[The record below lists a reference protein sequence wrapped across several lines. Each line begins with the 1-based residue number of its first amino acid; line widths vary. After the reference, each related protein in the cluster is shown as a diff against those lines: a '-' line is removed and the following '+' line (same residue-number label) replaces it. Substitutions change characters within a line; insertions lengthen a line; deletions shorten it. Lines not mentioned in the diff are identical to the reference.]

1 MESGTG
7 LIQRFYRETLQ
18 GGDLSLIDELVV
30 EDYTDHEDAL
40 PGQPAGREGIK
51 FYVDVI
57 RTAFPDIAVKTL
69 GPALVDGNLEAVH
82 VVLTGTHQGELM
94 GVAPTGRTVE
104 FGGIDI
110 IRTEDGKVTEHWG
123 ATDMLG
129 LMQQIGAVGQ

>member
-18 GGDLSLIDELVV
+18 GGDLSLIDERAA

-40 PGQPAGREGIK
+40 PGQPAGREGIR
-51 FYVDVI
+51 FFVNVM
-57 RTAFPDIAVKTL
+57 RTAFPDITVKTL
-69 GPALVDGNLEAVH
+69 EPALVDGDLEAVH

-110 IRTEDGKVTEHWG
+110 IRTKDGKVTEHWG

-129 LMQQIGAVGQ
+129 LMKQIGAVEQ